1 MGGQSIP
8 LWDVTMA
15 EYVNVSF
22 RKHIIHNIY
31 KAHTY
36 LRSWTNVTEDDIKK
50 YVDEQIKSGAPL
62 NVYVDKSR
70 ITSKYTNA
78 IQEILLKIHPREEFA
93 PVSKLVDVSNNILN
107 LAIEDTKD
115 ETHQAMEA
123 AIHNLNTLH
132 CLPGSERIW
141 VKDNYSDDIHLI
153 TMKELHKTFELGRYE
168 ALSINMETGNA
179 EFKAITNSAKQDN
192 HRDLVKITNDAGN
205 TVTVTTNHK
214 VLSIDTK
221 NGDIIKDYPDDITHT
236 VSPRGIK
243 IKSGKSTE
251 VHIRDY
257 SNADVYKNTPL
268 KMEDIKITPTL
279 ARILGIYCGD
289 GSVISGSTISLA
301 TCDKYTEK
309 ELRDMMNKAFG
320 QEISYQVFYMEDGR
334 TRDFRFNV
342 GTHIARFFKTV
353 CGETALAKKVPSFIL
368 NSNKKVQKAFLEGYN
383 STDGRHNSKYM
394 EVSSISE
401 ELVSGIQFIIFRLGE
416 LSTYESHDMSN
427 RAGFPSSNYLHTVRM
442 GNKAAKR
449 AGVKVA
455 KGDTK
460 FEINKY
466 DLSYVRDLIIDESPY
481 IKRRHSNAVRYHEL
495 HETINEWDIDGLD
508 HLENIFTI
516 PIKSREYF
524 NSKDEYV
531 YDISVEDNENFVT
544 EHMIAVSNSRAGAQV
559 SQRCLA

>member
-1 MGGQSIP
+1 
-8 LWDVTMA
+8 MA

-31 KAHTY
+31 KAHTF

-62 NVYVDKSR
+62 NVYVDKSH

-78 IQEILLKIHPREEFA
+78 IQEILLKIHAREEFS
-93 PVSKLVDVSNNILN
+93 PMSRLIDVSTNIVN

-243 IKSGKSTE
+243 IKSGKSTK

-289 GSVISGSTISLA
+289 GSVISGSTICLT
-301 TCDKYTEK
+301 TCNKYTEH
-309 ELRDMMNKAFG
+309 EMRTMMKKAFG
-320 QEISYQVFYMEDGR
+320 QDITYQIFYMDDGR
-334 TRDFRFNV
+334 IKDFRFNV

-353 CGETALAKKVPSFIL
+353 CGETALTKKVPSFIL

-449 AGVKVA
+449 VGLDVT

-466 DLSYVRDLIIDESPY
+466 DLSYVRGLIIDESPY

-495 HETINEWDIDGLD
+495 HETINEWNIDGLD

-524 NSKDEYV
+524 NSEDEYV
-531 YDISVEDNENFVT
+531 YDISVEDNENFIT